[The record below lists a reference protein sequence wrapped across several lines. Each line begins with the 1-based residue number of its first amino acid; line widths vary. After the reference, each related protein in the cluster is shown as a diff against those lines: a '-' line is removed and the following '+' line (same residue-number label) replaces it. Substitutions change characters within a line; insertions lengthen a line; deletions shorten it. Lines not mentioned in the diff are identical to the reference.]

1 VKETKR
7 IEFKKINDWFVI
19 LETNIMREFLKS
31 FAQELVLL
39 LFEDIR
45 DIELLQLLIGKID
58 EKLLKWVNA
67 QHFKAE
73 YVKQSNTLSEWFIGL
88 IQVDLLQFNL
98 LIQFDHNEEECFLI

>member
-58 EKLLKWVNA
+58 EKLLK
-67 QHFKAE
+67 
-73 YVKQSNTLSEWFIGL
+73 
-88 IQVDLLQFNL
+88 
-98 LIQFDHNEEECFLI
+98 